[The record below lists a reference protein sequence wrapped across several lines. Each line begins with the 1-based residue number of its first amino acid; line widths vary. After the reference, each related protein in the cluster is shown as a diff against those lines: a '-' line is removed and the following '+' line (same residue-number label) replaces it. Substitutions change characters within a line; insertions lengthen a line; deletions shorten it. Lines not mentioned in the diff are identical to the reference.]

1 MAALSVLLETARSS
15 CVRQSDAD
23 RRAEARIPG
32 RKAQRAHTRI
42 RPAPLC
48 DTLSIQSVTKRP
60 DHSWWVVS
68 AVGLTNATGQHCSL
82 ASRCTPTYFRATLA
96 LRCCYPEQ
104 MPTNVLRKLQL
115 HRAIFERPLGG
126 WHGLELGSRQYL
138 AQARRVRA
146 SGQWSGR
153 LGPRTMPS
161 TRRTSRRASPKT

>member
-1 MAALSVLLETARSS
+1 MAEVDGLEAA
-15 CVRQSDAD
+15 CWKAD
-23 RRAEARIPG
+23 WYSTGTGKE
-32 RKAQRAHTRI
+32 
-42 RPAPLC
+42 
-48 DTLSIQSVTKRP
+48 
-60 DHSWWVVS
+60 
-68 AVGLTNATGQHCSL
+68 VGLTELLERRCVRTPPECNRPALFS
-82 ASRCTPTYFRATLA
+82 SRCTPTYFRATLA

-153 LGPRTMPS
+153 SGPRTRPS